1 MKMKCVIAAVLMTFG
16 SAAIAGSGCGY
27 GHDKQVMTCAE
38 GSVWD
43 AQTQSCVKQT
53 TS

>member
-1 MKMKCVIAAVLMTFG
+1 MKTKFIIAAFFVTFG
-16 SAAIAGSGCGY
+16 SAAVAGSGCGY

-38 GSVWD
+38 GTVWD
-43 AQTQSCVKQT
+43 AQTQTCVTQT